1 MNGDPPS
8 CISHVLIRRG
18 NSEPMALMDSR
29 NNTHRHRLLLAAT
42 LFCTTF
48 AQPYIAPASASEAR
62 PHTSALTTSRWWKL
76 ACDEADRSN
85 EARRPACVLTV
96 QLRGTIDHS
105 RLVLLEHALA
115 RRDAVRRAL
124 GRDITIHV
132 DVDSA
137 GGEVFAA
144 LEIGRLLRRDQ
155 ASISVGHGSSCI
167 SACVLVLMGATA
179 RSIAAD
185 ARVGIHRPSLGKS
198 GTHDLVDAM
207 SEPIAVYAQQ
217 TTGSRKI
224 VDAMMS
230 IPSRRVRFL
239 TPADLAAYGI
249 AATEKR

>member
-1 MNGDPPS
+1 
-8 CISHVLIRRG
+8 
-18 NSEPMALMDSR
+18 MALMESR
-29 NNTHRHRLLLAAT
+29 NHTHGHRLLLAAT

-48 AQPYIAPASASEAR
+48 AQPCIAPASASEAR

-76 ACDEADRSN
+76 ACDETDRRN
-85 EARRPACVLTV
+85 ATRRPACVLTV
-96 QLRGTIDHS
+96 QLRGKIDHS
-105 RLVLLEHALA
+105 RLVLLEHALE
-115 RRDAVRRAL
+115 RRNAARRAL

-144 LEIGRLLRRDQ
+144 MEIGRLLRRDQ
-155 ASISVGHGSSCI
+155 ASISVGHGNACI

-239 TPADLAAYGI
+239 TPADLATYGI
-249 AATEKR
+249 AVTEKR